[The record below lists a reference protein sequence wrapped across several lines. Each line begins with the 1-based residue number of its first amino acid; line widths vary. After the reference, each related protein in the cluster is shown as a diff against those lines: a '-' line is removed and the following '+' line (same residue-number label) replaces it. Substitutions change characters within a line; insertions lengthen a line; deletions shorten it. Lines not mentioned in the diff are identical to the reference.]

1 MFSMGAS
8 WGSFGILLP
17 IAGDMAAATD
27 IHILLPALAAVLVGS
42 VFGDHCTTILSSTG
56 AGVNHI
62 DHVIT

>member
-42 VFGDHCTTILSSTG
+42 VFGDHCFDFGYDDFVFYWSGSES
-56 AGVNHI
+56 H
-62 DHVIT
+62 